1 MLNQTIFNRFLDND
15 QSLGRKQSSNWK
27 LPNED
32 FMYGKKNIPD
42 REGAGIGTYKII

>member
-1 MLNQTIFNRFLDND
+1 MMNQTLRNRFIETD
-15 QSLGRKQSSNWK
+15 QGPGIKQNSNWK

-42 REGAGIGTYKII
+42 REGAGIGINNVI